1 MDMLLLVRQVH
12 KMGRGFGSPILPLT
26 ELCLLILIA
35 QNVHAYPYQAD
46 GIEDADQFLDT
57 VKESQTTVNF
67 VGPFPEISRKF
78 GTDRARRN
86 EPGILVGE
94 PFEDDEPR
102 EPEERFDNNG
112 RLNGRVRR
120 GAPDT
125 PTKTLGRG
133 FTGHSIEDT
142 ENAQLDGKIVFP
154 EDFDRVPVC
163 KGSTYCE
170 KVDSYPENIVTNAIQ
185 QNESLRYLAGVDVV
199 SDIAQRI
206 DVMDDVPLCV
216 SSEQVIFPQTAEN
229 KDNQWKY
236 IANQEN
242 FKQGVRIEK
251 CNKENTRCS
260 VIGGPGEGY
269 KTSCRQKYVYR
280 QLAAVLS
287 DGTVIPDTF
296 KFPSSCCCHVT
307 FIGSPLTRLG
317 VTSIGE
323 ERSHATPAKTRR
335 RK

>member
-1 MDMLLLVRQVH
+1 
-12 KMGRGFGSPILPLT
+12 
-26 ELCLLILIA
+26 
-35 QNVHAYPYQAD
+35 
-46 GIEDADQFLDT
+46 
-57 VKESQTTVNF
+57 
-67 VGPFPEISRKF
+67 
-78 GTDRARRN
+78 
-86 EPGILVGE
+86 
-94 PFEDDEPR
+94 
-102 EPEERFDNNG
+102 
-112 RLNGRVRR
+112 
-120 GAPDT
+120 
-125 PTKTLGRG
+125 
-133 FTGHSIEDT
+133 
-142 ENAQLDGKIVFP
+142 DGKIVFP

-307 FIGSPLTRLG
+307 F
-317 VTSIGE
+317 
-323 ERSHATPAKTRR
+323 
-335 RK
+335 